1 MFSSASTRGRRRRPL
16 RLIYWIAWNIR
27 HEISDLPNLMMDWL
41 EILAQHCQCVLRCI
55 RLVVMKLFIFI
66 VIYLYFYPQ
75 DPPNIPLYVAMKT
88 VNLNGVE
95 LTKFRCR
102 RGSNTLEGL
111 HAHLLLMPSHQ
122 IVVPSCPFRWI
133 WKLLRFTETCLTHSG
148 LVWAELGLW
157 RTCVIPKSNTNFKTI
172 PLASGPEEDWVQDS
186 YPSFQSIA

>member
-1 MFSSASTRGRRRRPL
+1 MLSSASTSGRRRRPL

-27 HEISDLPNLMMDWL
+27 HEISDLPNLMMDWP

-102 RGSNTLEGL
+102 RGSNALEGL
-111 HAHLLLMPSHQ
+111 HAHLLHAIPSNRCAIMPFQVNMKVIKIHRNLFN
-122 IVVPSCPFRWI
+122 PFRI
-133 WKLLRFTETCLTHSG
+133 SLG
-148 LVWAELGLW
+148 WAWSMENVCH
-157 RTCVIPKSNTNFKTI
+157 TKVKHQF
-172 PLASGPEEDWVQDS
+172 
-186 YPSFQSIA
+186 